1 MYKISPSSINLMLEC
16 PRCFWLQIVKK
27 IKRPATIFP
36 SLPSGMDKILK
47 THFDTYMVKGQLPP
61 ELKENKEVEGCKL
74 FDDIKKL
81 EVWRSNFK
89 GLQYEE
95 EGVLLRGAVDNILV
109 RRDTLIVL
117 DYKTRGYPLKEDTHE
132 HYRVQMDLYNFLLR
146 KNGYKS
152 ADYSFL
158 LFYYPNRVTSTGEVV
173 FDTKLVKVSVGD
185 GEKVFKSA
193 IKLLKKKN
201 IPKGSKDCP
210 FCKLV

>member
-1 MYKISPSSINLMLEC
+1 MLEC